1 MTHKEMTEKIAALTK
16 QLELM
21 DRVIKSL
28 EARVATLEFAGWK
41 TTPTPF
47 SPPPVYHKPI
57 WWTQQPTCNP
67 QDAFQ

>member
-28 EARVATLEFAGWK
+28 EVRVATLEFAGWK
-41 TTPTPF
+41 TVPTPHT
-47 SPPPVYHKPI
+47 PPTYPRPV
-57 WWTQQPTCNP
+57 WWTHQPTANNP

>member
-28 EARVATLEFAGWK
+28 EVRVATLEFAGWK
-41 TTPTPF
+41 TVPTPPT
-47 SPPPVYHKPI
+47 PPAYPRPVWWSYH
-57 WWTQQPTCNP
+57 TTNNP